1 MKKTFNFVILLFFL
15 YIILQIITNSSL
27 FIDCVQDSIIIWK
40 DRVFPTIFPFLIM
53 SEFLINY
60 GFINI
65 INYLFGRIFKFIFN
79 TNGTVA
85 YIFFMSIIS
94 GFPSSSIYINDLY
107 KKNLIS
113 LESSNKALLFC
124 HFSNPLFIIGF
135 IESELGIKYACY
147 ILFIHYLSSI
157 IVGLI
162 SRKLDNGKEII
173 NKHIIK
179 PFGTVLK
186 NSITKGIDN
195 LLLILGTII
204 FFNIVINSLNLIEFP
219 TFVKYIINIFLELTN
234 GINFILDSFL
244 PFKYKCLLITMLLSF
259 GGLCVHFQVIS
270 VLEDTKIKYQ
280 NYLLARLIQAIISGI
295 LIFFTLEYI

>member
-1 MKKTFNFVILLFFL
+1 MKKKSNFLVLLFFL
-15 YIILQIITNSSL
+15 YIILQTITNSNL
-27 FIDCVQDSIIIWK
+27 FIDCVQNSVTLWK
-40 DRVFPTIFPFLIM
+40 NKVFPTIFPFLLI

-65 INYLFGRIFKFIFN
+65 INYLFGKIFRFIFN

-107 KKNLIS
+107 KKKLIS
-113 LESSNKALLFC
+113 LESSNKAILFC

-135 IESELGIKYACY
+135 IGSEIGIKYAIY

-157 IVGLI
+157 IVGILF
-162 SRKLDNGKEII
+162 RKIDNGIEVNNVYIFKQ
-173 NKHIIK
+173 
-179 PFGTVLK
+179 FGSVLK
-186 NSITKGIDN
+186 SSIKKGIDN

-204 FFNIVINSLNLIEFP
+204 FFNIIITSLNLLDLPKFINIFL
-219 TFVKYIINIFLELTN
+219 NIFLELTN
-234 GINFILDSFL
+234 GINYILNSFINI
-244 PFKYKCLLITMLLSF
+244 KYQCILITMLLSF

-270 VLEDTKIKYQ
+270 ILENTKIKYQ

-295 LIFFTLEYI
+295 LMFIFFNL